1 MLSTLVLF
9 SLTASTLQA
18 TAEPLP
24 FISDDFTR
32 AQSEARARHV
42 PVFVDVWA
50 PW

>member
-32 AQSEARARHV
+32 RCLGAVVILV
-42 PVFVDVWA
+42 PPDAGHAV
-50 PW
+50 